1 MTEPGWIGKAISGRY
16 KIEQELGAG
25 GMSTVYR
32 ATDLNLRRTVAVKL
46 IHTHLSRDPQFVR
59 RFESEATVVARLKH
73 PNIVQ
78 VYDFNND
85 GGTYYIVFE
94 YVAGESLQNRLVRLA
109 AARRVMFVEKSVE
122 IAASIADALDYA
134 HQRDVIHRDVKP
146 ANVMLDEQGQAILT
160 DFGIAKI
167 VGGTQHT
174 ASGVMLGTARYV
186 SPEQVQGHPVSS
198 QSDIYSLG
206 ATVFE
211 MVTGR
216 PPYQGD
222 SVISVLM
229 AHVNEPLPDLNQIRP
244 GLPPGLSAVIGKAMA
259 KEPSARFRT
268 AGEMA
273 QALRAAA
280 SGRPTPGLVD
290 TGAATAYLG
299 GSQPAAAP
307 VTAGAAHSGAG
318 STGAATVLENA
329 SPGGPPS
336 PAPQASGRSSGG
348 RLSRNSLLAILGVA
362 AVLLVLCAGAIIGYT
377 LLSGDKSDAGATEQ
391 AAIALTGDA
400 SATAAAVAVVPG
412 TPEEA
417 PATQSVAATATATPT
432 AMATPTIA
440 ATEAPTDAPS
450 PTATNTPPPTLAPT
464 QPLPTATP
472 TAPASLSSQITSIT
486 LQDGIYVVNY
496 QTSGFTES
504 LPGLHVHFFFD
515 SVAPENAGVP
525 GSGPWI
531 LYGGPRPFTGYTAAD
546 RPSGASQMCILVANP
561 DHSVQAG
568 SGNCYPLPG

>member
-1 MTEPGWIGKAISGRY
+1 MTVPGWIGKAIGERY

-78 VYDFNND
+78 VYDFDND

-94 YVAGESLQNRLVRLA
+94 YVAGESLQDRLLRLA

-134 HQRDVIHRDVKP
+134 HQREVIHRDVKP
-146 ANVMLDEQGQAILT
+146 ANVMLDERGQAILT

-174 ASGVMLGTARYV
+174 GSGVMLGTARYV
-186 SPEQVQGHPVSS
+186 SPEQVQGHPVSG

-211 MVTGR
+211 MLAGR

-244 GLPPGLSAVIGKAMA
+244 GLAPGLSAVINKAMA
-259 KEPSARFRT
+259 KEPSARFGT

-273 QALRAAA
+273 QALRATV
-280 SGRPTPGLVD
+280 SGEAVPGVAD
-290 TGAATAYLG
+290 TGAATAVLG
-299 GSQPAAAP
+299 DSRPADS
-307 VTAGAAHSGAG
+307 AGARPVAAN
-318 STGAATVLENA
+318 TGAATVLESA
-329 SPGGPPS
+329 PPPGPPGP
-336 PAPQASGRSSGG
+336 PAAVGGASGG
-348 RLSRNSLLAILGVA
+348 RFSRNSLLAIVGVA

-377 LLSGDKSDAGATEQ
+377 FLSGDGGDAGAAEQ
-391 AAIALTGDA
+391 
-400 SATAAAVAVVPG
+400 TAQAVA
-412 TPEEA
+412 
-417 PATQSVAATATATPT
+417 QSDQATATAEAGNLSPAESVATASPTSVTPT
-432 AMATPTIA
+432 PSATATTMVTETPTS
-440 ATEAPTDAPS
+440 TPTDAPS
-450 PTATNTPPPTLAPT
+450 PTATYTLAPTLAPT
-464 QPLPTATP
+464 EPLPTVAP
-472 TAPASLSSQITSIT
+472 TAASSLYSQITNIT
-486 LQDGIYVVNY
+486 LQDGVYVVDY
-496 QTSGFTES
+496 QTTGFTES

-515 SVAPENAGVP
+515 TVSPQNAGVP

-531 LYGGPRPFTGYTAAD
+531 LYGGPRPFTRYTASD
-546 RPSGASQMCILVANP
+546 RPSGASQMCILVANA